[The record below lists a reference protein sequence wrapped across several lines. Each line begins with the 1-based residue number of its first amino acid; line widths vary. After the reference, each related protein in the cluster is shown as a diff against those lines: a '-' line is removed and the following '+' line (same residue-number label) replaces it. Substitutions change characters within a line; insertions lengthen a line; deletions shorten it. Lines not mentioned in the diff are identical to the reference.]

1 MGKYSEYSQEILQ
14 ELSNKYTNCTFNF
27 QLVELNVN
35 ISVFFVL
42 TNSSVLEENNLWQ
55 KISEEV
61 ALKYQPKLDSIYEKW
76 NLYIIYVTND
86 KTSKELKNKI
96 ENDKFS
102 SRKIVEDLYDYE
114 FGNEEANDLIV
125 KHITNTDLNEILSQ
139 TQDKIR
145 EEYNPINSE
154 LWSLIHND
162 VSFGR
167 DTDLQKKIVEQ
178 IIKLNN
184 EN

>member
-61 ALKYQPKLDSIYEKW
+61 ALKYQSKLDSIYEKW

-102 SRKIVEDLYDYE
+102 SRKIVEDNFYQVLGE
-114 FGNEEANDLIV
+114 SESAELII
-125 KHITNTDLNEILSQ
+125 KHITNSDLKEIVDTTKEINIS
-139 TQDKIR
+139 K
-145 EEYNPINSE
+145 YVPINSD
-154 LWSLIHND
+154 LWKLL
-162 VSFGR
+162 
-167 DTDLQKKIVEQ
+167 DTEDKVIGDKEAQEFIVKE
-178 IIKLNN
+178 LNN
-184 EN
+184 K